1 MYLNKIFVSSTE
13 RIITRSP
20 STNNTFDIELQH
32 PQPRQ
37 RQRFNQNLENNDNN
51 DQYYAYAYSIPPK
64 QEEFYSS
71 EPNQRL
77 SINNLVKIPTN
88 LSTISPPNPLIMSS
102 SPAVVEEK

>member
-1 MYLNKIFVSSTE
+1 MYFNKIFVSSTE
-13 RIITRSP
+13 RIIARSP
-20 STNNTFDIELQH
+20 STNAFDIELQH

-51 DQYYAYAYSIPPK
+51 DQYYAHAYSIPSK

-88 LSTISPPNPLIMSS
+88 LSSVSAPGPLIMSS
-102 SPAVVEEK
+102 SPVVVEEK